1 MSDPG
6 KSSTSNGDGLFY
18 ESDGLYADYTYD
30 GNDNRVAIVRADALD
45 ALVSGRDRLQRDAD
59 YFAEGGVSAIER
71 LRAAEAER
79 DRLREFVEDS
89 DQHDLVPY
97 MDPSFPAHRADCAA
111 CIVLGRIV
119 PQNDPA

>member
-1 MSDPG
+1 MTSSTSKMFCVPG
-6 KSSTSNGDGLFY
+6 NVECMFAGVGCHRCNFTPMKIEPTSSSTSNGDGLFY

-79 DRLREFVEDS
+79 RTN
-89 DQHDLVPY
+89 P
-97 MDPSFPAHRADCAA
+97 
-111 CIVLGRIV
+111 
-119 PQNDPA
+119 